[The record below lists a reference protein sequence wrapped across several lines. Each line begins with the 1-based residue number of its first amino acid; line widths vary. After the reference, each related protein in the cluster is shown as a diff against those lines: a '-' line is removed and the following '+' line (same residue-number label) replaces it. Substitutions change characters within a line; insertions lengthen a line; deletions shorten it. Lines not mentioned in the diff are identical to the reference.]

1 MPRQDPTE
9 YDVNFH
15 RACDD
20 VTQDDGEPGCC
31 DGCDKELK
39 AGDEYWYTVMQQSD
53 GHQELRYVEKEVDDR
68 CGLFCIRCVEDKQM
82 DVKSIMKTRNR
93 RGGREDYIYWK
104 KFIHVPT
111 AHTVSSSNPYLVD
124 FW

>member
-1 MPRQDPTE
+1 MMVNL
-9 YDVNFH
+9 DV
-15 RACDD
+15 AMD
-20 VTQDDGEPGCC
+20 VT
-31 DGCDKELK
+31 KNLK